1 MDEERWRRVKGL
13 FHAALEREPEARQAF
28 LDVACSGDTDLQ
40 RQVELLLLQAEQA
53 GSFLERPAL
62 EDETVTLTTASS
74 LLGRQFGPYRIVSP
88 LGAGG
93 MGQVYRAHDSKLGRD
108 VAIKTL
114 PLEFARDPERLARL
128 RREAR
133 TLASLNH
140 PNIAAIY
147 GLEESGGIDCLVMEL
162 VEGETLADRLKSG
175 PLPIDKSLD
184 YARQI
189 ADALEAAHDKGII
202 HRDLKPANVKV
213 TPQGRVKVLDFGLAK
228 AIWGPER
235 NLDLSQQATLTGTE
249 TLVGQILGTPS
260 YMSPEQARATDVDKR
275 TDIWAF
281 GCLLYELLSGKRTFE
296 GEAVPDTIAAAL
308 EREPDWRA
316 LPAKTPPKIRELL
329 RRCLQKDAGRRLQTI
344 AEARATIEKVQHGWS
359 RWRVAAVTG
368 AALAVLASGTA
379 WILKP
384 KPEQPLLQMEISPPE
399 GVKFVNTITP
409 FALSPDGR
417 RIVFLAS
424 GKDRKPMLW
433 LRSIDSTS
441 ATALAGTEDASGPFW
456 SPDSRWIGFSS
467 NNKLLK
473 VDAAAGSQ
481 PQVIC
486 DIEGR
491 SAGTGNS
498 EGVIVIPQGAKPLY
512 RVSAAGGTPAPIL
525 SFDAARQET
534 YQAAPYFLP
543 DGRHLLYYSN
553 GRNGP
558 KTMLTSLDGK

>member
-1 MDEERWRRVKGL
+1 MIAEKQARTQDMDQERWRRVTGI
-13 FHAALEREPEARQAF
+13 FHAALEREPKARREF
-28 LDVACSGDTDLQ
+28 LDAACSGDTDLR
-40 RQVELLLLQAEQA
+40 RQVELLLAQAEQA
-53 GSFLERPAL
+53 ESFLETPAL
-62 EDETVTLTTASS
+62 DDVTVTLTTTSS

-329 RRCLQKDAGRRLQTI
+329 RRCLQKNAGRRLQTI
-344 AEARATIEKVQHGWS
+344 AEARATIE
-359 RWRVAAVTG
+359 
-368 AALAVLASGTA
+368 L
-379 WILKP
+379 
-384 KPEQPLLQMEISPPE
+384 
-399 GVKFVNTITP
+399 
-409 FALSPDGR
+409 
-417 RIVFLAS
+417 
-424 GKDRKPMLW
+424 
-433 LRSIDSTS
+433 
-441 ATALAGTEDASGPFW
+441 
-456 SPDSRWIGFSS
+456 
-467 NNKLLK
+467 
-473 VDAAAGSQ
+473 
-481 PQVIC
+481 
-486 DIEGR
+486 
-491 SAGTGNS
+491 
-498 EGVIVIPQGAKPLY
+498 
-512 RVSAAGGTPAPIL
+512 
-525 SFDAARQET
+525 
-534 YQAAPYFLP
+534 
-543 DGRHLLYYSN
+543 
-553 GRNGP
+553 
-558 KTMLTSLDGK
+558 